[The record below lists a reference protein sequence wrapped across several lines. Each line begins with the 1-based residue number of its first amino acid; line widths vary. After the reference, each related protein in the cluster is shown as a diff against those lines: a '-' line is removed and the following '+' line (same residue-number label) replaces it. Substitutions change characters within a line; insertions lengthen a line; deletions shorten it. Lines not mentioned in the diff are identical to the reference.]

1 MSPGTEAGDLPRV
14 KLILTSGE
22 EDTVLNDLLSEMYV
36 AYIHFTKQIM
46 LFFVFFGGEGRGG
59 GYFRMS
65 EVGVWWVCLVMCEP
79 CDHSG
84 RV

>member
-22 EDTVLNDLLSEMYV
+22 EDAVLNDLLCEMY
-36 AYIHFTKQIM
+36 I
-46 LFFVFFGGEGRGG
+46 FFFLRGGG

-65 EVGVWWVCLVMCEP
+65 EVGVWWVCLVVCEP
-79 CDHSG
+79 CDPSG